1 MYRGVVRLK
10 AGEKVKVLWIDDEVT
25 DHTDDA
31 KNLEYLKKSLKVTIV
46 HPSNLSS
53 ELKPNKLPD
62 IFLVDYFLDEVSL
75 TGAMGK
81 KYDQRGL
88 AVAGKIREVN
98 PERPIYVVTQQRAK
112 KEGIFVSE
120 AQAAKAA
127 FDRRLTFKEVQ
138 RDGHNILYYDALDY
152 RLIRESSGG
161 GLKVIY
167 DLLHA
172 PDGISEKI
180 GLVLPDE
187 LKKGVSSSGSNEN
200 PEGNPIAFAKWIRQ
214 ILLEIPGFLYDE
226 LHAATYMGIRVEAF
240 KEVSSKFKKA
250 KYSGVFA
257 RTNRPLW
264 WASELTDII
273 FSKPKSQKIAKVN
286 PWEVAP
292 IVFKIPE
299 TKRVKCAVCNDL
311 FPETVG
317 INLNDDADL
326 RPIHY
331 RCSKPHPVRKRELYF
346 DELRVFEVG
355 KSS

>member
-1 MYRGVVRLK
+1 MK
-10 AGEKVKVLWIDDEVT
+10 ASEKVKVLWIDDEVT
-25 DHTDDA
+25 DHTADA
-31 KNLEYLKKSLKVTIV
+31 KNLEYLKKGLKVSIV

-62 IFLVDYFLDEVSL
+62 IFLVDYFLDEVSFL
-75 TGAMGK
+75 GAMGK

-98 PERPIYVVTQQRAK
+98 PERPIYVVTQQRTK
-112 KEGIFVSE
+112 KEGIFISE

-152 RLIRESSGG
+152 RLTRESSGRG
-161 GLKVIY
+161 VKYIY

-172 PDGISEKI
+172 PDGVREKI

-187 LKKGVSSSGSNEN
+187 LKKGSGSNKY
-200 PEGNPIAFAKWIRQ
+200 PEGNSIAFAKWIRQ

-226 LHAATYMGIRVEAF
+226 LHAATYMGISIEAF

-257 RTNRPLW
+257 RTKPALW
-264 WASELTDII
+264 WVSELTDII
-273 FSKPKSQKIAKVN
+273 FSKPKAQKIGKVN

-292 IVFKIPE
+292 VVFKIPE
-299 TKRVKCAVCNDL
+299 TKRAKCAVCNDL

-326 RPIHY
+326 RPVHY

-346 DELRVFEVG
+346 DELRVFEIG
-355 KSS
+355 KSPECIGETK